1 MRRFTELSLEEQFKY
16 HPPDEV
22 RAKKHEQIN
31 KFALLFAEIVAENIE
46 DPDTIQNIINQIQV
60 ARMLANQALT
70 YESLLK

>member
-1 MRRFTELSLEEQFKY
+1 MRRLNLEEQFKY
-16 HPPDEV
+16 HPPDTE

-31 KFALLFAEIVAENIE
+31 KYALLFAEIVAENIE
-46 DPDTIQNIINQIQV
+46 DPDTIQNIVNQIQV